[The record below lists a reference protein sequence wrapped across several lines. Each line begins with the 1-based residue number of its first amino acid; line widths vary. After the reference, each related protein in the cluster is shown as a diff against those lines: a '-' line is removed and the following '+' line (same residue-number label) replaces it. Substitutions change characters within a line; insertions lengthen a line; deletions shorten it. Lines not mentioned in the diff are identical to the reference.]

1 MTCFL
6 LLISFAKFQGHP
18 PWKTT
23 LQKLAPKTNRTFN
36 RTFQTSSLE
45 SPLLSFPQ
53 TTMTKK
59 TFLSW
64 VECRYARQFLQIGLD
79 DQNSDIIA
87 LAGKN
92 RQQT

>member
-1 MTCFL
+1 MFSATHL
-6 LLISFAKFQGHP
+6 LCKISGAP
-18 PWKTT
+18 SMENDPSKTGPKNKQD
-23 LQKLAPKTNRTFN
+23 LQPDIPNFIFRV
-36 RTFQTSSLE
+36 
-45 SPLLSFPQ
+45 SPLKLPQ